1 MNKEAINN
9 AIAFAVGAA
18 IGAAVT
24 WKFVK
29 TKYERIANEEIE
41 SVKETF
47 YRLEWEEKQT
57 NDDILEKYGYVIPE
71 DEDEDEDE
79 EEKEEDCMEDKPY
92 VIEPAE
98 FGECDGYQETTLHY
112 YTDGILT
119 DEDDNVIDNVD
130 EIVGVESLSHFGEYE
145 PDSVYVRNDTKKTD
159 YEILMDYRDYYDGD

>member
-1 MNKEAINN
+1 MNKEVLNN

-29 TKYERIANEEIE
+29 TKYERLADEEIE

-47 YRLEWEEKQT
+47 YRLEREEKQT
-57 NDDILEKYGYVIPE
+57 NDEIIEKCGYVNPE
-71 DEDEDEDE
+71 VKDEA
-79 EEKEEDCMEDKPY
+79 EKEEDCMEDKPY
-92 VIEPAE
+92 VIAPEE

-112 YTDGILT
+112 YTDGVLT

-130 EIVGVESLSHFGEYE
+130 EIVGIESLSHFGEYE
-145 PDSVYVRNDTKKTD
+145 DDSVYVRNDTRKTD
-159 YEILMDYRDYYDGD
+159 YEILMDYRDYYDGN